1 MINNN
6 QELNLNQEEEN
17 GESINITDKSAF
29 SITSEQVEKKKSL
42 RIENQTF
49 YFSSN
54 LANAFFD
61 NYNIEQIFFIIILL
75 KKSWY

>member
-29 SITSEQVEKKKSL
+29 SITSEQVEKKKTPQN
-42 RIENQTF
+42 RK
-49 YFSSN
+49 SN
-54 LANAFFD
+54 IL
-61 NYNIEQIFFIIILL
+61 FFIRPC
-75 KKSWY
+75 